1 MLWGWG
7 AAGGAGRAPG
17 ARLLESSRAA
27 GLQGAGRCARLS
39 SASISSVEQE
49 AKLSSDAE
57 AEGSGLEVERASGD
71 SLKREGKKGLEK
83 REN

>member
-1 MLWGWG
+1 MGL
-7 AAGGAGRAPG
+7 GGRRGCGEWADVHGSP
-17 ARLLESSRAA
+17 LI
-27 GLQGAGRCARLS
+27 
-39 SASISSVEQE
+39 ASIFSVEQE

-83 REN
+83 KEN